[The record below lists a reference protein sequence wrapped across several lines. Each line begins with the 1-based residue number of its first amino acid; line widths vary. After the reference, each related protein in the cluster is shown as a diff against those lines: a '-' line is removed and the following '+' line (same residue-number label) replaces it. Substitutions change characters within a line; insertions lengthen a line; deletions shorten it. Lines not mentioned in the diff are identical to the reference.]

1 MTNSS
6 PFSTLS
12 LRRQT
17 HAPFESLLD
26 QLTYAALIYDIREKR
41 IRFANAQA
49 TELTT
54 LTRAELSKLGLD
66 SLFPM
71 LDLNSSGIKLE
82 NNGQP
87 IEASLKTNVRRN
99 GPLMDVR
106 LTPTFL
112 DPEGKWVLLAIE
124 PLSVVEHRK
133 VEEFRTAQQWEAL
146 QNLAMAPQNSDFSE
160 VLTKALEAGGT
171 LTGADLLA
179 TYEVNSKDYQ
189 LERTAVWGPAELL
202 PDQISPSDQSI
213 LQGIHV
219 WVPGKRILSALD
231 RAARASNFS
240 YLASAPLAQENAF
253 TGLLVIAGDQLIA
266 TDRTLV
272 VLQFLAAM
280 INSFHQN
287 HVLAF
292 NLKDKLQLQARELE
306 LGTTLK
312 EMSHDAVVIIAPDL
326 TIQELN
332 SSAESILGY
341 ASREVRGQPYSNILV
356 GADNLIPPFVTAEE
370 GSILHNLGNVKLY
383 RRDGKTFLGHVRTVP
398 IVVEGELQNL
408 LVLIQDLSQEEHYR
422 LRNQQL
428 EQRALLGEVTAIFAH
443 EVRNPI
449 NNITTGLQLMSYT
462 LSEEDPNHEVVA
474 RLQTDCDRLAD
485 MMKSVL
491 NFIRPVEYK
500 MEPVNL
506 GTAIKRLLERWH
518 PHLTR
523 VNIQYQLQV
532 EPGTPPIEGDPRA
545 LEQVWNNLISNAI
558 QAMGQDGGMLA
569 VKIRPATT
577 PNNNPR
583 VEVSISDTGM
593 GIPEEIREHIFE
605 PFYTT
610 HRNGTGLGLAI
621 TKQIVNAHKGAI
633 NLTSIPGGT
642 VFQVQLPVMIKSHE
656 I

>member
-6 PFSTLS
+6 PFSTLPF
-12 LRRQT
+12 RRPN
-17 HAPFESLLD
+17 HAPYEALLD
-26 QLTYAALIYDIREKR
+26 QLSRAALIYDSREKR

-49 TELTT
+49 TELTA
-54 LTRAELSKLGLD
+54 LTRAELSKLPLD
-66 SLFPM
+66 SLFPGF
-71 LDLNSSGIKLE
+71 DLNSPGMKLE
-82 NNGQP
+82 NSGQP
-87 IEASLKTNVRRN
+87 MEVALVTNVRRK
-99 GPLMDVR
+99 GPLIDVQV
-106 LTPTFL
+106 TPTFL
-112 DPEGKWVLLAIE
+112 EPEGKWILLVIE
-124 PLSVVEHRK
+124 PLNLVEHRK
-133 VEEFRTAQQWEAL
+133 EEEFRKAQQWEAMHS
-146 QNLAMAPQNSDFSE
+146 LAVAPQAPDFPG
-160 VLTKALEAGGT
+160 VLYKALEAGSI
-171 LTGADLLA
+171 LTGASVLA
-179 TYEVNSKDYQ
+179 IYEVNSQDYQ
-189 LERTAVWGPAELL
+189 LERTAVWGPPEQL
-202 PDQISPSDQSI
+202 PEGVPPADLSVLQSM
-213 LQGIHV
+213 HV
-219 WVPGKRILSALD
+219 WLPGRRTLSSLD
-231 RAARASNFS
+231 RAARASNLS

-266 TDRTLV
+266 TDKTLT
-272 VLQFLAAM
+272 VLQYLAAT
-280 INSFHQN
+280 INSYHQN
-287 HVLAF
+287 HVLAV
-292 NLKDKLQLQARELE
+292 NLKKKIREQARELVVG
-306 LGTTLK
+306 LALK
-312 EMSHDAVVIIAPDL
+312 ETAHDAVVVIAPDL

-332 SSAESILGY
+332 PSAESILGY
-341 ASREVRGQPYSNILV
+341 ATREVRGQPYSNILV
-356 GADNLIPPFVTAEE
+356 GADNLIPPFVTIEE
-370 GSILHNLGNVKLY
+370 GASPHNLGNVKLY
-383 RRDGKTFLGHVRTVP
+383 RRDGKTFLGQVRTVP
-398 IVVEGELQNL
+398 IVLDGQLENL

-462 LSEEDPNHEVVA
+462 LSEEDPNHEVIT

-485 MMKSVL
+485 MMRSVL

-500 MEPVNL
+500 MEPVSL
-506 GTAIKRLLERWH
+506 DIAIKRLLERWH
-518 PHLTR
+518 PHLAR

-532 EPGTPPIEGDPRA
+532 EPGTPQIEGDVRA

-558 QAMGQDGGMLA
+558 QAMGQDGGMLS
-569 VKIRPATT
+569 VKIRPMTT

-642 VFQVQLPVMIKSHE
+642 VFQVQLPVLIKAPNP
-656 I
+656 